1 MSLAVI
7 SWTCALVAI
16 AVYYFRV
23 NNWPNNLIPTML
35 TWTLPPS
42 AWRPS
47 RWSAASDNRL
57 GSINLTALGSYR
69 ATIWTAGGAL
79 ELTSNVL

>member
-1 MSLAVI
+1 MTKLRRGAG
-7 SWTCALVAI
+7 
-16 AVYYFRV
+16 
-23 NNWPNNLIPTML
+23 
-35 TWTLPPS
+35 PS
-42 AWRPS
+42 P
-47 RWSAASDNRL
+47 DNRL